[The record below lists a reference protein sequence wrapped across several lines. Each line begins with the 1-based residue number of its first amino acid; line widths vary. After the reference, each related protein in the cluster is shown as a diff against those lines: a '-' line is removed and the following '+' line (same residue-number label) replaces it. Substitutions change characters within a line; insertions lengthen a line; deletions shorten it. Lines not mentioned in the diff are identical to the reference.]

1 MVQRWCRSQA
11 FAGWLMSAVCNIR
24 DKAFGFS
31 ILQTQHMRA
40 HGDHTPQ
47 TLEVLKIFKITSK
60 YHHYVGKRSVP
71 HLMNGVL
78 LT

>member
-1 MVQRWCRSQA
+1 MVQRWCKSQA
-11 FAGWLMSAVCNIR
+11 LAGWLMSAVCSIK

-31 ILQTQHMRA
+31 ILQTQHTRA
-40 HGDHTPQ
+40 HSDHTPQ
-47 TLEVLKIFKITSK
+47 TLEVLRIFKITSK
-60 YHHYVGKRSVP
+60 YHLYVGERTVQ